1 MRFTFASTDRTEL
14 TDRAKWAGVFAR
26 DARLDGRYFYAVTT
40 TGVFCRP
47 SCGARRPRRQNV
59 RFFATTDDATSA
71 GFRACKRC
79 KPTEIDSTVKLFEQV
94 RALVDRSGDVP
105 MTLDALAR
113 ETGATPTRV
122 HRTFKRA
129 TGMSPKEYQ
138 DARRGERL
146 RNELRAGH
154 SVSRA
159 TVEAGYGSTSRLHH
173 RAGDVLGMTPKT
185 FRDRGKGMHIQFG
198 TTSTPL
204 GDLLVAFTERGVCS
218 VALGDDSRALEAD
231 LRAQFSAAE
240 IEPATS
246 KTKAK
251 IDSVVAAMHGADV
264 SVPLDVS
271 GTDFQLLVWRALQ
284 RIPRGET
291 RSYSAIAASV
301 GKPLAT
307 RAVARACAQNQ
318 LAVVIPCHRVIRED
332 GELGGY
338 RWGME
343 RKRRL
348 LDQESSTSKP

>member
-1 MRFTFASTDRTEL
+1 MQLTFASTDRTEL
-14 TDRAKWAGVFAR
+14 TDRAKWAGVIAR

-113 ETGATPTRV
+113 KTGATPTRV

-146 RNELRAGH
+146 RGHLRAGR

-159 TVEAGYGSTSRLHH
+159 TIDAGYGSTSRVHH
-173 RAGDVLGMTPKT
+173 RAGQVLGMTPKA
-185 FRDRGKGMHIQFG
+185 FRNRGKGMHIEFG
-198 TTSTPL
+198 TTPTPL
-204 GDLLVAFTERGVCS
+204 GQMIVAFTDRGVCS
-218 VALGDDSRALEAD
+218 VALGDDARALEAD

-240 IEPATS
+240 VTPAGAR
-246 KTKAK
+246 AK
-251 IDSVVAAMHGADV
+251 ERIASVVAAVGGADV
-264 SVPLDVS
+264 PIQLDLS

-291 RSYSAIAASV
+291 RSYGALAASL
-301 GKPLAT
+301 GRPSAA
-307 RAVARACAQNQ
+307 RAVARACAQNHV
-318 LAVVIPCHRVIRED
+318 AVVIPCHRVIRED
-332 GELGGY
+332 GDLGGY
-338 RWGME
+338 RWGVD
-343 RKRRL
+343 RKQRL
-348 LDQESSTSKP
+348 LDQESMASKP